1 MNPLLENFNTPY
13 NTAPYSKI
21 KNEHYKPAFEFAIKK
36 AKEEVDAITSN
47 TEEPTFENTIEALDF
62 SGSLLNTISKIFFNV
77 NSAET
82 SDEIQNIANEV
93 SPLLAEFSNDI
104 GLNEELF
111 KRIKTVY
118 QQKESLNLT
127 PEQTTLL
134 DNNYKGFVR
143 NGANL
148 NETDKETLRN
158 IDKELSQT
166 SLNFGQN
173 VLAATNKYELH
184 ITNENDLAGLPDGVK
199 EAAKITAKQ
208 KNKEGWIF
216 TLDYPS
222 LYPFLTY
229 SNNRKL
235 REEISKA
242 NGSKNFKGD
251 DLDNQNNVLKMVE
264 LRYKRAQLLGYDSHS
279 NFVLE
284 EEMAS
289 TPKTVLNFLDN
300 LLSKSKPVALKEN
313 QQLTEYANKLDGIE
327 TLQSW
332 DGAYY
337 TEKLKQELFSLDDE
351 KLKPYFKLDNV
362 INGAFKVATK
372 LYGLQFEQIFDID
385 TWHKD
390 VLTYKINYENGD
402 LAAIFYADFH
412 PRAGKRGGAWM
423 TSLNSQFIKDGVNNR
438 PHIINVCNFTKP
450 TETKPSLL
458 TFNEVTTLFHEFGH
472 GLHGILANTT
482 YPSLSGTN
490 VFRDFVELPSQILEN
505 WCYEKEALELFA
517 FHYET
522 GEVIPM
528 ELVEKIKE
536 SATYMEATRMVRQL
550 NFGMVDMAWHTANP
564 NNISSVA
571 EFEKDAAAATQ
582 IYPVVDETNF
592 STSFSHIFQGGYS
605 SGYYSYKWAEVLEA
619 DAFEYF
625 KENGIFN
632 KEIGAK
638 FKDNI
643 LSKGGS
649 EHPMT
654 LYKRFRGQEP
664 DNDALLKRAGLLQL
678 KVES

>member
-21 KNEHYKPAFEFAIKK
+21 KNEHYQPAFEFAIKK

-47 TEEPTFENTIEALDF
+47 TTEPTFENTIEALDF

-118 QQKESLNLT
+118 QQKEYLNLT
-127 PEQTTLL
+127 PEQITLL

-148 NETDKETLRN
+148 NNTDKETLRN

-199 EAAKITAKQ
+199 EAAKITAQQ
-208 KNKEGWIF
+208 KEKEGWIF
-216 TLDYPS
+216 TLDFPS
-222 LYPFLTY
+222 YFPFMTY
-229 SNNRKL
+229 AKNREL
-235 REEISKA
+235 RKELSIA
-242 NGSKNFKGD
+242 YGSKNFKGD
-251 DLDNQNNVLKMVE
+251 DLDNQKNVLKMVE
-264 LRYKRAQLLGYDSHS
+264 LRYKRAQLLGYDCHS

-289 TPKTVLNFLDN
+289 APEKVMEFLNN
-300 LLSKSKPVALKEN
+300 LLEKSKPVALKEN

-571 EFEKDAAAATQ
+571 EFEKQAAASTQ
-582 IYPVVDETNF
+582 IYPTVDETNF

-649 EHPMT
+649 EHPME

-664 DNDALLKRAGLLQL
+664 DNDALLKRAGLLEFS
-678 KVES
+678 V

>member
-1 MNPLLENFNTPY
+1 MNPLLESFNTPY
-13 NTAPYSKI
+13 HTAPYSRI
-21 KNEHYKPAFEFAIKK
+21 KNEHFKPAFEFAIEQAKK
-36 AKEEVDAITSN
+36 EVDAITSN
-47 TEEPTFENTIEALDF
+47 TEAPTFENTLEALDY
-62 SGSLLNTISKIFFNV
+62 SGGLLNTISKIFFNL

-82 SDEIQNIANEV
+82 SDEVQAIANEV

-111 KRIKTVY
+111 TRIKTVY
-118 QQKESLNLT
+118 DKKESLNLT

-134 DNNYKGFVR
+134 DSSYKGFVR

-148 NETDKETLRN
+148 NDTDKETLRK

-173 VLAATNKYELH
+173 VLAATNKYELQ
-184 ITNENDLAGLPDGVK
+184 ITDENDLEGLPDGIK
-199 EAAKITAKQ
+199 EAAKMTAQQ
-208 KNKEGWIF
+208 KEKDGWVF
-216 TLDYPS
+216 TLDFPS
-222 LYPFLTY
+222 YYPFITY
-229 SNNRKL
+229 ANNRDL

-242 NGSKNFKGD
+242 YGSKNYKND
-251 DLDNQNNVLKMVE
+251 DLDNQENVLKMVN
-264 LRYKRAQLLGYDSHS
+264 LRYQRAKLLGYESHS

-289 TPKTVLNFLDN
+289 NPKTVLNFLDN
-300 LLSKSKPVALKEN
+300 LLAKSKPVALKEN
-313 QQLTEYANKLDGIE
+313 KQLTDYANKLDGIE
-327 TLQSW
+327 TLQGW

-362 INGAFKVATK
+362 VKGAFEVSAR
-372 LYGLQFEQIFDID
+372 LYGLNFEQIFDID

-390 VLTYKINYENGD
+390 VTTYKITYDNSD
-402 LAAIFYADFH
+402 LAAIFYADYH

-423 TSLNSQFIKDGVNNR
+423 TSLNSQYIKDGENNR

-450 TETKPSLL
+450 TDTKPSLL

-472 GLHGILANTT
+472 ALHGILANTT

-536 SATYMEATRMVRQL
+536 SATYMEATRMVRQI
-550 NFGMVDMAWHTANP
+550 NFSLVDMAWHTTNP
-564 NNISSVA
+564 NEISSVGD
-571 EFEKDAAAATQ
+571 FEKQAAASTQ
-582 IYPVVDETNF
+582 IYPVIDETNF

-649 EHPMT
+649 EHPME

-664 DNDALLKRAGLLQL
+664 DNDALLKRAGLLVGVNQ
-678 KVES
+678 